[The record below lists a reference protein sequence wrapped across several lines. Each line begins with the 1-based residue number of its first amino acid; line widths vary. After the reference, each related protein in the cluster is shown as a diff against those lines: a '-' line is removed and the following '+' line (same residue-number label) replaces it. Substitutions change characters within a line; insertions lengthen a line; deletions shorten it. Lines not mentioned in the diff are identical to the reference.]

1 MPRLGRAAAFLLIA
15 VLICAP
21 GTLRAAETPSA
32 DLMDPPELR
41 AVWADAFHDGFKTPD
56 QVDDLVR
63 WARAAN
69 LNALFVQVRRRGDA
83 YYLQSIEPRAED
95 PDLTPG
101 FDALAYL
108 LRQAHQGPQRL
119 QVHAWVATLP
129 IWHEPDTPPQ
139 APDHVFNMHGPT
151 ATAADSW
158 LMSRDD
164 GEIWAGVG
172 KQGIYY
178 LDPGNPAVVRY
189 TTDVVVNLLRHYDV
203 DGIHLDQVRY
213 YEGQPLRWGY
223 NATSVARFND
233 TNAREPQSQ
242 PDPRD
247 PDWIAWRRDQ
257 VTGLVRRIYLEV
269 RAMRPEIPVTAAVVT
284 WGKGPQ
290 GPGDWEK
297 QAPYASVL
305 QDWRAWLQEGIVDY
319 LLPMDYYRETG
330 DQSEWFDT
338 WTRWQ
343 TSNPGKRGVAL
354 GLGSYLNGADGSLAQ
369 LARARAL
376 GSLGV
381 ALYSYAVP
389 TRDLEDGSREDR
401 SAFAAQLRAVF
412 ARPAPVPDL
421 AWMTHPATG
430 GMLVDIPGRP
440 SLLVSLDGTRTW
452 KTDATGFA
460 GAVDLAPGRYTLTVI
475 GQGIDPTPIG
485 IQVVP
490 GRTTAVRFAPGH
502 VAGSS

>member
-1 MPRLGRAAAFLLIA
+1 MPRLRRAAAFLLVTA
-15 VLICAP
+15 LVLVP
-21 GTLRAAETPSA
+21 GTLRAAETSSA
-32 DLMDPPELR
+32 DLLDPPELR
-41 AVWADAFHDGFKTPD
+41 AVWADAFHDGFKTPG
-56 QVDDLVR
+56 QVDDLIR

-83 YYLQSIEPRAED
+83 YYLQSIEPPAED

-129 IWHEPDTPPQ
+129 IWHERDSAPQ
-139 APDHVFNMHGPT
+139 APNHAFNVHGPT
-151 ATAADSW
+151 AAAADSW
-158 LMSRDD
+158 LMLRDD
-164 GEIWAGVG
+164 GETWAGVG
-172 KQGIYY
+172 KQGTYY
-178 LDPGNPAVVRY
+178 LDPGHPSVVRY

-223 NATSVARFND
+223 NATSVARFNA
-233 TNAREPQSQ
+233 TYARADESP

-247 PDWIAWRRDQ
+247 SEWITWRREQ
-257 VTGLVRRIYLEV
+257 VTGLVRRIYLE
-269 RAMRPEIPVTAAVVT
+269 AHALRPDIAVTAAVVT

-297 QAPYASVL
+297 QAPFASVL

-343 TSNPGKRGVAL
+343 TSNAGKRAVAL
-354 GLGSYLNGADGSLAQ
+354 GLGSYLNEADGSLAQ

-376 GSLGV
+376 GSLGI

-389 TRDLEDGSREDR
+389 TRDLEDANFDDR
-401 SAFAAQLRAVF
+401 SAFAAQLRSVF

-421 AWMTHPATG
+421 VWMTHPTTG
-430 GMLVDIPGRP
+430 GVLVDVPGRP
-440 SLLVSLDGTRTW
+440 EVSVSLGGNRTW

-460 GAVDLAPGRYTLTVI
+460 GAVDVPLGRYLLTVV
-475 GQGIDPTPIG
+475 GQGIDPTPIP

-502 VAGSS
+502 VSGSS